1 MTQHDSTA
9 VLTAL
14 PVGGEPP
21 IEDAAR
27 IVRWL
32 EPAERIKLLSGASM
46 WTTYEVPGA
55 PATLLANGPNGVGK
69 QVADADHVGI
79 GDTVPATCFP
89 AGASFGSTWDEE
101 LLEEVG
107 AAMGREARAEGV
119 GVLLGPG
126 LNIKRHPGGGRVFE
140 YLSEDPYLAGKSAAA
155 LVRGVQ
161 SEGVGASVKHFA
173 ANNQE
178 TSRMRLDSVVDERT
192 LREVYLAGF
201 EIAVTE
207 GRPWTVMTSYNRLNG
222 EHTGESRHL
231 VAEILRDDWSF
242 DGLVVSDWMATFDRV
257 AGLRAGLDLE
267 MPGGSAAWDARV
279 AKAVETGEL
288 SQDDVDCAAERVV
301 ALSLRAARARAEAE
315 EAAGPGT
322 AVDLDAHHALARRAA
337 AAGTVLLTNDGLLPL
352 AATGRITLV
361 GAAAEQARFQ
371 GVGSSH
377 VNPWR
382 TDTVLD
388 TLRERLDGHA
398 ELTYEPGYD
407 AATGASTPAQRDA
420 AVAAA
425 ASADAVVL
433 VLGVPSA
440 AEAEGVDRTDLAL
453 PADLDALV
461 RAVVAANPRTAV
473 VLVNGAPVELPWAD
487 EPAAVVEAYL
497 GGQAAGAA
505 IVDVLLGDAEP
516 GGRLAESFPVRAADL
531 PASASF
537 PTTAPT
543 QALYRETAYVGYRFH
558 DTWGVAPRF
567 AFGHGLTY
575 TTFAYGTPVVTGRGT
590 GDGADLTVE
599 IPVTNTGT
607 RAGSEVVQLYVHDVT
622 SAVHRPDQELKAF
635 ARVHLAPGETA
646 TVRLRLDRRSFA
658 VYDVASRAWAVEAGE
673 FELRIGASS
682 RDVRARVTVTVASDD
697 VVAPVAGP
705 AGPVATD
712 AELGVLLGR
721 PVPAARPLLP
731 YTTDSTIDDLR
742 QTWLGRRVRS
752 LLMAAVRK
760 QLPSGGEG
768 GDADEG
774 MARMMEAVLAQMPLR
789 GIVAAA
795 GGKVSLG
802 MLDRVIAL
810 LNVTSTAARRARR

>member
-1 MTQHDSTA
+1 MTQHDTA
-9 VLTAL
+9 VLTQHAGAAH
-14 PVGGEPP
+14 PAA
-21 IEDAAR
+21 DAAR
-27 IVRWL
+27 RIVRGL
-32 EPAERIKLLSGASM
+32 DPAERVRLLAGATM
-46 WTTYEVPGA
+46 WTTHEVPEA

-69 QVADADHVGI
+69 QVADADHVGV
-79 GDTVPATCFP
+79 GATVPATCFP
-89 AGASFGSTWDEE
+89 AGAAFGSTWDED

-140 YLSEDPYLAGKSAAA
+140 YLSEDPYLAGKAAAA

-173 ANNQE
+173 GNNQE
-178 TSRMRLDSVVDERT
+178 TSRMRLDSVIDERT
-192 LREVYLAGF
+192 LRELYLTGF

-207 GRPWTVMTSYNRLNG
+207 SRPWTVMSSYNLLNG

-231 VAEILRDDWSF
+231 VAEILRDEWGF
-242 DGLVVSDWMATFDRV
+242 DGLVVSDWMATFDRI

-279 AKAVETGEL
+279 LKAVQSGEL
-288 SQDDVDCAAERVV
+288 SQDDIDRAAERVV
-301 ALSLRAARARAEAE
+301 ALSLRSIRARAEAE
-315 EAAGPGT
+315 EAAGPG
-322 AVDLDAHHALARRAA
+322 AVVDLDAHHALARRAA

-352 AATGRITLV
+352 SATGRVALV
-361 GAAAEQARFQ
+361 GAAAEHARFQ

-382 TDTVLD
+382 TDTVLE
-388 TLRERLDGHA
+388 TLRERLDGRA
-398 ELTYEPGYD
+398 DLTYEPGYD
-407 AATGASTPAQRDA
+407 AATGASTPGQRDA

-425 ASADAVVL
+425 DAADAVVL

-440 AEAEGVDRTDLAL
+440 AEAEGIDRTDLAL

-531 PASASF
+531 ATSASF
-537 PTTAPT
+537 PTTTPT
-543 QALYRETAYVGYRFH
+543 QSVYRETTYVGYRFH

-575 TTFAYGTPVVTGRGT
+575 TTFAYGAPTVTGQGT
-590 GDGADLTVE
+590 DLTVE
-599 IPVTNTGT
+599 VPVTNSGE
-607 RAGSEVVQLYVHDVT
+607 RDGSEVVQLYVHDVA

-635 ARVHLAPGETA
+635 ARVRLAPGQTA
-646 TVRLRLDRRSFA
+646 TVGLRLDRRSFA
-658 VYDVASRAWAVEAGE
+658 VYDVASRAWAVEGGE
-673 FELRIGASS
+673 FELRVGASS
-682 RDVRARVTVTVASDD
+682 RDVRARVTVVVASDD
-697 VVAPVAGP
+697 VVAAVPGP

-712 AELGVLLGR
+712 AELAGLLGR
-721 PVPAARPLLP
+721 PVPAARALLP
-731 YTTDSTIDDLR
+731 YTTDSTIEDLR

-752 LLMAAVRK
+752 LLLAAVRK
-760 QLPSGGEG
+760 QLPSGGD
-768 GDADEG
+768 GDGVDAG
-774 MARMMEAVLAQMPLR
+774 MTRMMQAVIEQMPLR
-789 GIVAAA
+789 GLVAAA
-795 GGKVSLG
+795 GGRLSLDT
-802 MLDRVIAL
+802 LDRVVAL
-810 LNVTSTAARRARR
+810 LNATSPAARRAAH